1 MILLALHLHSLQV
14 GIEFEGQMTL
24 KGTEASAPDV
34 PPDEGVRREP
44 QKGRLP
50 NVYMFIHLLE
60 LPIWFY
66 IMYIPS
72 YTFISCFRRTTG
84 PAHRSSKGNWTAEE
98 VKLALWSPKL
108 AYYYAFLIK

>member
-1 MILLALHLHSLQV
+1 VMILLALHLHSLQV

-34 PPDEGVRREP
+34 PPDGVRREP

-50 NVYMFIHLLE
+50 NG
-60 LPIWFY
+60 
-66 IMYIPS
+66 
-72 YTFISCFRRTTG
+72 RTTG

-98 VKLALWSPKL
+98 MLDWHTYRHCVGIKFALVGRAEELNEFHDVPHSRLK
-108 AYYYAFLIK
+108 I

>member
-1 MILLALHLHSLQV
+1 VMILLALHLHSLQV

-24 KGTEASAPDV
+24 KSTEASAPDV

-50 NVYMFIHLLE
+50 NG
-60 LPIWFY
+60 
-66 IMYIPS
+66 
-72 YTFISCFRRTTG
+72 RTTG
-84 PAHRSSKGNWTAEE
+84 PAHRSSKGNWTAEG